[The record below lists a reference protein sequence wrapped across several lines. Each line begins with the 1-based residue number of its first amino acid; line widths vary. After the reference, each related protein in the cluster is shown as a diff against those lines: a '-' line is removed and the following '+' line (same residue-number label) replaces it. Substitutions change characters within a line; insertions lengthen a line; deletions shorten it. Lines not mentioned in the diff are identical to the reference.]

1 MQNPINRF
9 ITFLSITVLF
19 TFIGIFVATQQ
30 VAYHCEYD
38 SALGQ
43 GFQITNNIVLYKPW
57 MFIIWYIHASDII
70 PTIIH
75 NAENSIYICILLGMS
90 ISLFI
95 IRRKSPNTSHGS
107 ATWGGKRD
115 IKKAHLKAKEGVI
128 LGINPFT

>member
-9 ITFLSITVLF
+9 IAFLSITVLF

-57 MFIIWYIHASDII
+57 MFYYLVY
-70 PTIIH
+70 TRFRY
-75 NAENSIYICILLGMS
+75 NSYNYS
-90 ISLFI
+90 
-95 IRRKSPNTSHGS
+95 
-107 ATWGGKRD
+107 
-115 IKKAHLKAKEGVI
+115 
-128 LGINPFT
+128 

>member
-43 GFQITNNIVLYKPW
+43 GFQITNNIVLYKP
-57 MFIIWYIHASDII
+57 
-70 PTIIH
+70 
-75 NAENSIYICILLGMS
+75 
-90 ISLFI
+90 
-95 IRRKSPNTSHGS
+95 
-107 ATWGGKRD
+107 
-115 IKKAHLKAKEGVI
+115 
-128 LGINPFT
+128 

>member
-43 GFQITNNIVLYKPW
+43 GFQITNNITMDVYYLVYTR
-57 MFIIWYIHASDII
+57 FRY
-70 PTIIH
+70 
-75 NAENSIYICILLGMS
+75 NSYNYS
-90 ISLFI
+90 
-95 IRRKSPNTSHGS
+95 
-107 ATWGGKRD
+107 
-115 IKKAHLKAKEGVI
+115 
-128 LGINPFT
+128 